1 MRMVYK
7 TREGFGEQNKAIQML
22 DSTILCD
29 GGSMDLEIAQPG
41 KRRDS
46 LLS

>member
-1 MRMVYK
+1 MRMVFK
-7 TREGFGEQNKAIQML
+7 IREWFGEQNKAIQML
-22 DSTILCD
+22 DSAILCD
-29 GGSMDLEIAQPG
+29 GSMDLEVAQEV

>member
-7 TREGFGEQNKAIQML
+7 IREGFGEQNKAIQML

-29 GGSMDLEIAQPG
+29 GGSIDLEIKPG